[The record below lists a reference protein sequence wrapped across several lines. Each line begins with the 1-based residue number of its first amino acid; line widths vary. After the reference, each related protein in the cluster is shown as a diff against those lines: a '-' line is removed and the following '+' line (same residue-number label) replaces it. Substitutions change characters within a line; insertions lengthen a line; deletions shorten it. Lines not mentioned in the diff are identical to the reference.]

1 MNFFKRTKIAKNIEE
16 VTNAKQYY
24 DDCPVCQL
32 KKRCE
37 KEGRAPTLSEM
48 QEAMTVS
55 YTHLTLP
62 TTPYV

>member
-1 MNFFKRTKIAKNIEE
+1 MTCMNFFKRTKIAKNIEE

-48 QEAMTVS
+48 QEAMRQANNRG
-55 YTHLTLP
+55 
-62 TTPYV
+62 